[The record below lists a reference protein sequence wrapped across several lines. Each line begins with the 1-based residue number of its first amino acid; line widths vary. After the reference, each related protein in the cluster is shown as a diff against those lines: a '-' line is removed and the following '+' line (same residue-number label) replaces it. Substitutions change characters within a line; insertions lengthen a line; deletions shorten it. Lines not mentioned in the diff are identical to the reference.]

1 MATRQ
6 SEGDIGEAA
15 GNIDLGTVFFA
26 NLANRVDL
34 GAVQNLFRGCGVALV
49 YRSGPREAVVCL
61 NDEAGV
67 GRALRLDGSVVRATA
82 ISVTRMNAEAG
93 EP

>member
-1 MATRQ
+1 M
-6 SEGDIGEAA
+6 
-15 GNIDLGTVFFA
+15 
-26 NLANRVDL
+26 
-34 GAVQNLFRGCGVALV
+34 V
-49 YRSGPREAVVCL
+49 YRSGPREAIVCL

-82 ISVTRMNAEAG
+82 ISVTRMNVPEAG